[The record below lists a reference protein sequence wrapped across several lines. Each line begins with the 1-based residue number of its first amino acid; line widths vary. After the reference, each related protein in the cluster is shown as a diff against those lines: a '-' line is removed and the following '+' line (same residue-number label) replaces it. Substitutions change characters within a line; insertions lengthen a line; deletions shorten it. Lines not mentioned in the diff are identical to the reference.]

1 MMKDLCLILS
11 GGEYCE
17 VPAEYRDAGM
27 TIACDKG
34 WEYAGMLGLI
44 PDLVVGDFDSSPIPE
59 NGVPVEILPTRK
71 DDTDTMY
78 AVRMALDRGYR
89 NIMISCALGGRL
101 DHMLANIQSAAY
113 VAAQGGTCRIIGED
127 TEVTVFSASE
137 QIFPRHP
144 GWSLSL
150 FAVSD
155 ACTGVT
161 VLGTK
166 FDCREITLANTFPLG
181 VSNVWEAEE
190 ARVSVK
196 SGILMA
202 VQSRLK
208 KGEHI

>member
-1 MMKDLCLILS
+1 MKDLCLILS

-59 NGVPVEILPTRK
+59 IGVPVEILPTRK

-78 AVRMALDRGYR
+78 AVRVALNRGYR
-89 NIMISCALGGRL
+89 NIVISCALGGRL
-101 DHMLANIQSAAY
+101 DHMLANLQSAAY
-113 VAAQGGTCRIIGED
+113 VAAKGGTCRIVGED

-137 QIFPRHP
+137 QIFPKRP

-161 VLGTK
+161 VQGTK

-208 KGEHI
+208 EGEHI

>member
-17 VPAEYRDAGM
+17 VPVEYREAGM

-78 AVRMALDRGYR
+78 AVSMALDRGYR
-89 NIMISCALGGRL
+89 NIVISCALGGRL
-101 DHMLANIQSAAY
+101 DHMLANLQSAAY
-113 VAAQGGTCRIIGED
+113 VAAQGGTCRIVGED
-127 TEVTVFSASE
+127 TEVTVYSASE
-137 QIFPRHP
+137 QIFPRHQ

-155 ACTGVT
+155 VCTGVT
-161 VLGTK
+161 VQGTK

-202 VQSRLK
+202 VQSRLRE
-208 KGEHI
+208 GEHI

>member
-1 MMKDLCLILS
+1 MKDLCLILS

-27 TIACDKG
+27 IIACDRG
-34 WEYAGMLGLI
+34 WEYAGMLSLI
-44 PDLVVGDFDSSPIPE
+44 PDLVVGDFDSSPMPG

-78 AVRMALDRGYR
+78 AVRVALDRGYR
-89 NIMISCALGGRL
+89 NIVISCALGGRL

-113 VAAQGGTCRIIGED
+113 VAARGGICRIIGED
-127 TEVTVFSASE
+127 TEVTVFTASE
-137 QIFPRHP
+137 QIFPKQP

-161 VLGTK
+161 LQGTK
-166 FDCREITLANTFPLG
+166 YDCKGITLTNTFPLG

-196 SGILMA
+196 NGMLM
-202 VQSRLK
+202 VVRSRLR